1 MDLGLKNKIV
11 IVTGGA
17 RGIGEGI
24 ARVLSAEGAIVA
36 IVGRN
41 QDDNLKLQNELEKSG
56 GNLFSFV
63 AELSEPAACEKAVAA
78 VVQKYGR
85 IDGLVNN
92 AGVNDGVGLE
102 TGNYER
108 FMESIHNNLVHYY
121 LMAHF
126 SLPFL
131 KISRGAIVNISSKTA
146 ETGQGNTSAYAAAN
160 GGRNALTREWA

>member
-1 MDLGLKNKIV
+1 MDLGLKNKII

-24 ARVLSAEGAIVA
+24 VRVLSEEGAIVA

-41 QDDNLKLQNELEKSG
+41 QEDNLKLQNELEKSG
-56 GNLFSFV
+56 GDLLSV
-63 AELSEPAACEKAVAA
+63 EAELADPAACEKAVEA
-78 VVQKYGR
+78 VVRKYGR

-102 TGNYER
+102 TGNYDR
-108 FMESIHNNLVHYY
+108 FMESLHNNLVHYY

-126 SLPFL
+126 ALPFL
-131 KISRGAIVNISSKTA
+131 KISR
-146 ETGQGNTSAYAAAN
+146 E
-160 GGRNALTREWA
+160 RL